1 MPDTPIKPPAPGAN
15 SYATIAEA
23 DAYLDNSIRATAWA
37 TVLDD
42 DKARALITATRLID
56 KQCLCGDQTDPDQP
70 LHFPATGVV
79 DHEGDEVPD
88 DEVPLGITN
97 ATIELAFELSQNPS
111 LESSSNTGSN
121 TKRLKAGSVEIE
133 KFRPGDVLGSKGVK
147 RFPTVVQ
154 EYLSPFICTA
164 AGSAQAFGSDQTSQF
179 DNCDTYGRSE
189 GFA

>member
-15 SYATIAEA
+15 SYATITEA
-23 DAYLDNSIRATAWA
+23 NDYLDNSVRATSWETA
-37 TVLDD
+37 LDD

-56 KQCLCGDQTDPDQP
+56 KQCLVGDQTDPDQP

-88 DEVPLGITN
+88 DEVPLWITY
-97 ATIELAFELSQNPS
+97 ATIELAFELTVNAA
-111 LESSSNTGSN
+111 LESSANTGSN

-154 EYLSPFICTA
+154 EYLAPFLTKG
-164 AGSAQAFGSDQTSQF
+164 AGSAEAFGSDQQSQF

-189 GFA
+189 GYA